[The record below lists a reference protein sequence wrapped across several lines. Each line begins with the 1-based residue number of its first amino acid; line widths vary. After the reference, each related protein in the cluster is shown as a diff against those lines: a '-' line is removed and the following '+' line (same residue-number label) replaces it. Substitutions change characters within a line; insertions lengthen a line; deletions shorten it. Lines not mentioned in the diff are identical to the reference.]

1 MPDATIRGYR
11 ADDEDQLLALWNV
24 ALPRDQ
30 IDAPTF
36 RRKVLLDPNFH
47 PDWLAVA
54 EQEGQLVGFCLCLI
68 RRVPLEES
76 GLDPEHGWISAMGV
90 HPDHRRR
97 GVGRALLQRVVG
109 LLRSAGRRQLF
120 LASYIPNYFVPG
132 VDVEAYA
139 DGLEALV
146 KLGFEELD
154 RPISMDADIVKLD
167 AEPFIAREA
176 QLREKGIEVRTMQP
190 REIPRL
196 MALLQAHMPPDW
208 VRHAREVLTDI
219 GRGLADWDQFTLAV
233 KGDEAVG
240 YCQFEHEHFGPFGV
254 REGMQGKGIGTV
266 LLAKCLRSMQRRG
279 LHHAWVLWTSD
290 ENADRIYGKFGFKP
304 TRRFAVLKKEL

>member
-1 MPDATIRGYR
+1 MPDFTIRGYR
-11 ADDEDQLLALWNV
+11 SEDEGPLLDLWNA
-24 ALPRDQ
+24 ALDRDP

-54 EQEGQLVGFCLCLI
+54 EGGGGLIGFCLCLV
-68 RRVPLEES
+68 RRVPLEQAP
-76 GLDPEHGWISAMGV
+76 LDPERGWISAMGV
-90 HPDHRRR
+90 HPDFRRR
-97 GVGRALLQRVVG
+97 GVGSALIERVCALLRG
-109 LLRSAGRRQLF
+109 AGRRQVY

-132 VDVEAYA
+132 VDVQAYA
-139 DGLEALV
+139 GGLEALQRR
-146 KLGFEELD
+146 GFVELD
-154 RPISMDADIVKLD
+154 RPISMDANIVLLD
-167 AEPFIAREA
+167 TAPFIAR
-176 QLREKGIEVRTMQP
+176 QHLLRDQGIEVRTMRP
-190 REIPRL
+190 DEIPRL

-219 GRGLADWDQFTLAV
+219 SKGLAGWDQFTIAV

-254 REGMQGKGIGTV
+254 RQGLQGMGIGTV

-290 ENADRIYGKFGFKP
+290 ENARKIYGKFGFRP
-304 TRRFAVLKKEL
+304 TRRFAVLRKDL